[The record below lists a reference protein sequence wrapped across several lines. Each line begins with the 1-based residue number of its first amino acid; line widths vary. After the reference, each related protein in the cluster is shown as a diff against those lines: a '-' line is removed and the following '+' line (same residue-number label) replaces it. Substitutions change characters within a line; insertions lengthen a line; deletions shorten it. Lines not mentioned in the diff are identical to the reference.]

1 MHAAAI
7 EDASVA
13 DHVTARAV
21 HLQGAM
27 TEQDLM
33 GTFTLVASLGS
44 QMVRKARRHANP
56 VGRDNE
62 HAAATYWLKKLRADD
77 DEWAAAAPNGDV
89 FKAGFAIDLDTHLAS
104 EAGIGAEQFMSCVQL

>member
-7 EDASVA
+7 EDTSVA
-13 DHVTARAV
+13 DHVAARAV

-27 TEQDLM
+27 TEQDLVD
-33 GTFTLVASLGS
+33 TFTLVVSLGS
-44 QMVRKARRHANP
+44 QMIKRAKRHANP

-77 DEWAAAAPNGDV
+77 DE
-89 FKAGFAIDLDTHLAS
+89 
-104 EAGIGAEQFMSCVQL
+104 